1 MYGHHELYSFMEK
14 FINLL
19 QSGFDAQLHFE
30 AHAGQAHVRL
40 QAGLGQLLPPQPA
53 QHQEKHRR
61 CHLGL
66 SRLR

>member
-1 MYGHHELYSFMEK
+1 MAGHHELYSCMEK

-19 QSGFDAQLHFE
+19 QLHFE

-61 CHLGL
+61 CHLGP